1 MHETSKQLHD
11 CNELCALNFG
21 MNMAVGLE
29 EQIQVGMKHSICEKN
44 IRDGD

>member
-1 MHETSKQLHD
+1 MHETSKQLND
-11 CNELCALNFG
+11 YNELCALDFE

-29 EQIQVGMKHSICEKN
+29 EQIQVGMKIPFVKN